1 MYYDSDIE
9 SVFATLDTSI
19 TGLAASEAEKR
30 LALHGPNELIEE
42 QKPSHI
48 KLFISQFKSFLIL
61 ILIAASI
68 VSAALG
74 EIADATVIM
83 IIVILSGVLGF
94 IQEYRAEK
102 SIDALKEM
110 AAPTAIVIRDA
121 REIVIPSKD
130 VVPGDII
137 MLHAGDRIPADSR
150 IVEAFNLMADESALT
165 GESTPVQKNTM
176 KIINKNSSENGNDI
190 PVAERKNMAYMGTS
204 ISYGRGKAIVTATG
218 MQTEFGH
225 LAGILGHIV
234 RDRTPLQKSLD
245 QLGRWIGIITII
257 VVTGVSILGVLSGF
271 EPLDMFIWGIALAVA
286 AIPEALPAVV
296 TVALALG
303 VRRMVKRNSLIR
315 KLPAVE
321 TLGATTVICTDKT
334 GTLTQNEMTVKKTY
348 INGRM
353 LDVTGVGYE
362 PEGGFYYSDDND
374 NGNGN
379 DNGHIQK
386 EFRQL
391 SQGDESHLRKLLL
404 TASLCND
411 AELIREKDTW
421 DIRGDPTEAALIVA
435 AAKEGIQRSELNG
448 GYPRINE
455 IPFSSERKQMTTIHS
470 TPDGLY
476 AYTKGA
482 PEFILDS
489 CTRILRTGREME
501 IIEGEKKDILMTVK
515 TMADS
520 ALRVMGFAYKPLNDN
535 VLIDSEDAGSGA
547 IEHDMVFVG
556 LVGMMDPPREEAK
569 AAIETCA
576 TAGIKTVM
584 ITGDH
589 KLTASAVARELDLLK
604 DDGIV
609 LTGSELDQISDGE
622 FETMVEDVSVYAR
635 VTPAHKMRVID
646 AFKKNGH
653 VVAMT
658 GDGVNDAPALKA
670 ADMGIAMGIT
680 GTGVSKESSDMILTD
695 DNFASIV
702 AAVEEGRNIFK
713 NIRNFVLYGLT
724 CHIGEVLT
732 VLAAMLAWR
741 ALPLV
746 AIQIL
751 WINLVTDGLPPMA
764 LSVERPDRGIMNLPP
779 RKAQEGII
787 TKRVAAYGFGVG
799 ALIAIQALILF
810 KWSMDNGD
818 LARAQTMVFAMIV
831 ISEMFNAFNWRSE
844 RHSLTSIGIFS
855 NRPLIY
861 AIVTTIMLQLMV
873 IYVPFLNGIF
883 KTVPLMLTDWMIIVP
898 LASTTLILVE
908 VAKYIESKMAKAK

>member
-19 TGLAASEAEKR
+19 TGLTASEAEKR
-30 LALHGPNELIEE
+30 LARHGPNELIEE
-42 QKPSHI
+42 QKASPI
-48 KLFISQFKSFLIL
+48 KLFLAQFKSFLII

-102 SIDALKEM
+102 SIAALKRM

-121 REIVIPSKD
+121 REIVVPSKD
-130 VVPGDII
+130 VVSGDVV

-150 IVEAFNLMADESALT
+150 IVEASNLMVDESALT
-165 GESTPVQKNTM
+165 GESTPVQKNAM
-176 KIINKNSSENGNDI
+176 KIIRETGSDI
-190 PVAERKNMAYMGTS
+190 PVAERRNMVYMGTS
-204 ISYGRGKAIVTATG
+204 VSYGRGKAVVTATG

-225 LAGILGHIV
+225 LAGMLGHIV
-234 RDRTPLQKSLD
+234 LDKTPLQKNLD
-245 QLGRWIGIITII
+245 TLGRWIGIITII
-257 VVTGVSILGVLSGF
+257 VVAGVSILGVLSGF
-271 EPLDMFIWGIALAVA
+271 EALDMFIWGIALAVA

-296 TVALALG
+296 TVSLALG
-303 VRRMVKRNSLIR
+303 VRRMVKRHSLVR
-315 KLPAVE
+315 KLPSVE

-334 GTLTQNEMTVKKTY
+334 GTLTQNEMTVKKVY
-348 INGRM
+348 INGRI

-362 PEGGFYYSDDND
+362 PKGAFYYSDDHDHN
-374 NGNGN
+374 
-379 DNGHIQK
+379 
-386 EFRQL
+386 RQL
-391 SQGDESHLRKLLL
+391 TPGDESHLKKLLL

-411 AELIREKDTW
+411 AELIREGHTW

-435 AAKEGIQRSELNG
+435 ASKEGIQRSEING

-482 PEFILDS
+482 PELILGS
-489 CTRILRTGREME
+489 CTRILRTGRERD
-501 IIEGEKKDILMTVK
+501 IVEGEKNDILTTVH

-520 ALRVMGFAYKPLNDN
+520 ALRVMGFAYRPLNDN
-535 VLIDSEDAGSGA
+535 ALIGSEDADAGSGV

-576 TAGIKTVM
+576 VAGIKTVM

-589 KLTASAVARELDLLK
+589 KLTASAVARELGLLK

-609 LTGSELDQISDGE
+609 LTGSELDDISDGE
-622 FETMVEDVSVYAR
+622 FENMVEDVSVYAR

-646 AFKKNGH
+646 AFKKKGH

-658 GDGVNDAPALKA
+658 GDGVNDAPALKT
-670 ADMGIAMGIT
+670 ADIGIAMGIT
-680 GTGVSKESSDMILTD
+680 GTDVSKEASDMILTD
-695 DNFASIV
+695 DNFVSIV

-713 NIRNFVLYGLT
+713 NIRNFVLYGIA
-724 CHIGEVLT
+724 CHTGEVLV
-732 VLAAMLAWR
+732 VLIGMLAWGIF
-741 ALPLV
+741 PLV

-751 WINLVTDGLPPMA
+751 WINLITDGLPPMA
-764 LSVERPDRGIMNLPP
+764 LSVEPSDKELMNRPP
-779 RKAQEGII
+779 RKSGEGII
-787 TKRVAAYGFGVG
+787 TRRVLIYGFGVG
-799 ALIAIQALILF
+799 VLIAVQSLALF
-810 KWSMDNGD
+810 GWSLENGN
-818 LARAQTMVFAMIV
+818 LEIGEQTIKAQTMVFTMIV
-831 ISEMFNAFNWRSE
+831 FSMMFNAFNWRSD
-844 RHSLTSIGIFS
+844 RHSVFSLGLFS

-861 AIVTTIMLQLMV
+861 AVASTILLQLLV
-873 IYVPFLNGIF
+873 IYAPFLNTSF
-883 KTVPLMLTDWMIIVP
+883 STVQLGLADWAIILP
-898 LASTTLILVE
+898 LAATTLVIVE
-908 VAKYIESKMAKAK
+908 VAKYVESKIATAK

>member
-19 TGLAASEAEKR
+19 TGLNASEAEKR
-30 LALHGPNELIEE
+30 LGRHGPNELIEE

-176 KIINKNSSENGNDI
+176 KIISEGGSENGNDI
-190 PVAERKNMAYMGTS
+190 PVAERMNMVYMGTS
-204 ISYGRGKAIVTATG
+204 ISYGRGKAVVTATG

-334 GTLTQNEMTVKKTY
+334 GTLTQNEMTVKKVY
-348 INGRM
+348 INERM

-362 PEGGFYYSDDND
+362 PEGDFCYSDDND
-374 NGNGN
+374 NGN

-386 EFRQL
+386 ESRQL
-391 SQGDESHLRKLLL
+391 SQGDEAHLRKLLL

-411 AELIREKDTW
+411 AELIREEDTW

-470 TPDGLY
+470 TPVGLY
-476 AYTKGA
+476 AYSKGA
-482 PEFILDS
+482 PEFILGS

-501 IIEGEKKDILMTVK
+501 IIESEKKDILMTVK

-535 VLIDSEDAGSGA
+535 ALIDSEDVGSGA

-589 KLTASAVARELDLLK
+589 KLTASAVARELGLLK

-609 LTGSELDQISDGE
+609 LTGSELDKISDGE
-622 FETMVEDVSVYAR
+622 FEGMVEDVSVYAR

-680 GTGVSKESSDMILTD
+680 GTGVSKEASDMILTD

-702 AAVEEGRNIFK
+702 TAVEEGRNIFK

-779 RKAQEGII
+779 RKTQEGII
-787 TKRVAAYGFGVG
+787 TKRVVVYGLGVG
-799 ALIAIQALILF
+799 TLIAIQALILF
-810 KWSMDNGD
+810 RWSMDNGD

-855 NRPLIY
+855 NMPLIY
-861 AIVTTIMLQLMV
+861 AVITTIILQLMV

-908 VAKYIESKMAKAK
+908 VAKYIESKMATAK